1 MKFRFIQRWRDGEKV
16 YHPGMSA
23 DHLSKTKLKKLSREG
38 IVAEMAQPEVIEEV
52 EDEQ

>member
-1 MKFRFIQRWRDGEKV
+1 MKARFIQKYIDGERV

-23 DHLSKTKLKKLSREG
+23 DHLSKTKLKKLVNEG
-38 IVAEMAQPEVIEEV
+38 VVAVMAQPEV

>member
-1 MKFRFIQRWRDGEKV
+1 MKYRFIQRWRDGETV

-23 DHLSKTKLKKLSREG
+23 DHLSAKKLKKLKDEG
-38 IVAEMAQPEVIEEV
+38 VVAEKKAAPEVK